1 MSADVAY
8 GEDGSVV
15 ESVDFP
21 FHELDGLEV
30 VGELKPLAA
39 DLAGSSDEIIA
50 QLTVAGIER
59 VFDWIFQ
66 DGMNNSDGLMQ
77 RTKVALW
84 NLHRVVNAEY
94 TLTSLAGEDE
104 KHKQSFGRHHD
115 SFKRRFPELINVH
128 NRRK

>member
-1 MSADVAY
+1 VI
-8 GEDGSVV
+8 ET
-15 ESVDFP
+15 VDFP
-21 FHELDGLEV
+21 FHQIDGIESP
-30 VGELKPLAA
+30 GGLKPL
-39 DLAGSSDEIIA
+39 DDGISGSSDEVIA
-50 QLTVAGIER
+50 RLTVAGLER

-84 NLHRVVNAEY
+84 NIHRVVNAEY

>member
-1 MSADVAY
+1 MSTDVAY
-8 GEDGSVV
+8 GEDGAVV
-15 ESVDFP
+15 ETVDFP
-21 FHELDGLEV
+21 FHELDGLEL
-30 VGELKPLAA
+30 VGELKPLTA
-39 DLAGSSDEIIA
+39 DLTGSSDEIIA

-84 NLHRVVNAEY
+84 NLHRVVNSEY
-94 TLTSLAGEDE
+94 TLTSLAGEDD
-104 KHKQSFGRHHD
+104 KHKQSFGRHHE